1 MFDIKGPVKCNYNEM
16 IISWCFS
23 QRHKIVTLPPPV
35 LEAVPLYEEL
45 S

>member
-1 MFDIKGPVKCNYNEM
+1 MLDIKGPEKCNYNEM
-16 IISWCFS
+16 IISWCFP
-23 QRHKIVTLPPPV
+23 QWHEIVTLPLPV